1 MRQIMQSMQVMRIM
15 LPSSLANSTGISTG
29 TILPVAA
36 LVAVVLVVAI
46 LATVFL
52 RRRRRIGDENPSLG
66 KEEQELNNM

>member
-1 MRQIMQSMQVMRIM
+1 MRQIMQVMQVMQVM
-15 LPSSLANSTGISTG
+15 LPCSLAKSTGISTG

-46 LATVFL
+46 LAAVFL
-52 RRRRRIGDENPSLG
+52 RRRRRIGDENPRG

>member
-1 MRQIMQSMQVMRIM
+1 MQVM
-15 LPSSLANSTGISTG
+15 LPCSLAKSTGISTG

-46 LATVFL
+46 IATVFL

>member
-1 MRQIMQSMQVMRIM
+1 MRQIMQIMRIMQVM
-15 LPSSLANSTGISTG
+15 LLCSLAKSTGISTG

-46 LATVFL
+46 LAAVFL